1 MHILAFAIIGGILN
15 RFSGWT
21 DYLPGRNIYYASLAA
36 LALTWYFYGPVLAIM
51 IFVSFL
57 AYRLPG
63 WYKSLDMGT
72 VGGSATTDFLI
83 MFVRGLFFFPVFAF
97 AGIIT
102 GNFIFPALL
111 LAGASFLA
119 ALSYVIGN
127 HILSKHMKDHFW
139 VIEFLA
145 GASFGTAL
153 ALLAGN

>member
-1 MHILAFAIIGGILN
+1 MNILAFALIGGVLN

-36 LALTWYFYGPVLAIM
+36 LALTWYFYGPLLGALVFI
-51 IFVSFL
+51 SFL

-72 VGGSATTDFLI
+72 VSGDFATDFLI
-83 MFVRGLFFFPVFAF
+83 MFVRGLFFVPVFAF
-97 AGIIT
+97 VAISS
-102 GNFIFPALL
+102 GNYVYPALL
-111 LAGASFLA
+111 LTGASFLA
-119 ALSYVIGN
+119 CLSYMFGN
-127 HILSKHMKDHFW
+127 HVLSKHVKDPFW

-153 ALLAGN
+153 ALLVGK